1 MSANKDIIY
10 MRRCLELASLGAGKV
25 SPNPMVGAVIVHN
38 GEIIG
43 EGWHREY
50 GKPHAE
56 VNAVDSVADKSL
68 LKDSTVYVSLE
79 PCAHYGK
86 TPPCA
91 ELLARCG
98 FKKCVIALTD
108 PNPKVNGKGIAILK
122 AAGMEVETGVLEEEA
137 AFLNRAFI
145 VRQTQNRPYVIL
157 KYAKSEDNFIAP
169 KQKGDYWLSNSAM
182 RVWTHR
188 QRSQID
194 AIMVGYA
201 TAECDNPAL
210 NVRYHYGRNPIRVI
224 VDRNLSLDTSLRLFD
239 QSQRT
244 VIFNHICEKTDRN
257 NRYVKIN
264 PQMGEVQQV
273 LTWLHEQK
281 TGSIVVE
288 GGRRLLSKFLETGL
302 WDEANVI
309 CTPQRLS
316 EGIPAPEI
324 HVPIAKIEHYG
335 DNSLLYYFNPE
346 SKITKS

>member
-210 NVRYHYGRNPIRVI
+210 NVR
-224 VDRNLSLDTSLRLFD
+224 
-239 QSQRT
+239 
-244 VIFNHICEKTDRN
+244 
-257 NRYVKIN
+257 
-264 PQMGEVQQV
+264 
-273 LTWLHEQK
+273 
-281 TGSIVVE
+281 
-288 GGRRLLSKFLETGL
+288 
-302 WDEANVI
+302 
-309 CTPQRLS
+309 
-316 EGIPAPEI
+316 
-324 HVPIAKIEHYG
+324 
-335 DNSLLYYFNPE
+335 
-346 SKITKS
+346 